1 MDHILVIE
9 DDRQLCQ
16 KLVDYLTAAG
26 FRVEVAHDAGTGL
39 EAALA
44 REHAL
49 LVMATPS
56 PAVQTGFDLL
66 RHLRARCTTPV
77 VLLTSR
83 SDEVDRILG
92 LEMGADDCLSK
103 PFNPRELLARIHALL
118 RRVRGVS
125 KQQHQPALPPALR
138 VGDIHLDPAMRIV
151 REGAVSFNLTA
162 AEFALLE
169 ILMRKA
175 GQVVRREELADR
187 VLGRELSEGDRCIDT
202 HVSRLRKKLGR
213 NGSKERI
220 KTIRNIG
227 YLYLLPP
234 EGDQFAASKSTCCFR
249 PGTDDAADTE

>member
-16 KLVDYLTAAG
+16 MIVDYLTAAG
-26 FRVEVAHDAGTGL
+26 FRVEVVHDAGTGL

-49 LVMATPS
+49 LVMATP
-56 PAVQTGFDLL
+56 PPGVQRGFDLL

-83 SDEVDRILG
+83 NEEVDRILG

-103 PFNPRELLARIHALL
+103 PFNPRELLARIHAIL

-125 KQQHQPALPPALR
+125 GQQQQPALPPALR
-138 VGDIHLDPAMRIV
+138 AGDIYLEPAMRIV
-151 REGAVSFNLTA
+151 RKGAVPLDLTA

-169 ILMRKA
+169 ILVRRM
-175 GQVVRREELADR
+175 GQVVRREELADH
-187 VLGRELSEGDRCIDT
+187 VLGRKLSESDRCIDT

-213 NGSKERI
+213 NGSRERI

-227 YLYLLPP
+227 YLYVLPQ
-234 EGDQFAASKSTCCFR
+234 EDDQFAASKSTCCFR
-249 PGTDDAADTE
+249 SGTDDAADAE